1 MLASIQSE
9 YSAYETMTQMEK
21 YEFALDALVRG
32 VGRYDNYSQE
42 AEEYEAQAE
51 MGLLKDQIIQALSDG
66 FGVTEDEAKELL
78 KIRKRTEYTVAIRQI
93 LDGRG
98 LPY

>member
-1 MLASIQSE
+1 
-9 YSAYETMTQMEK
+9 
-21 YEFALDALVRG
+21 
-32 VGRYDNYSQE
+32 
-42 AEEYEAQAE
+42 
-51 MGLLKDQIIQALSDG
+51 MGLLKEQSIQALSDG